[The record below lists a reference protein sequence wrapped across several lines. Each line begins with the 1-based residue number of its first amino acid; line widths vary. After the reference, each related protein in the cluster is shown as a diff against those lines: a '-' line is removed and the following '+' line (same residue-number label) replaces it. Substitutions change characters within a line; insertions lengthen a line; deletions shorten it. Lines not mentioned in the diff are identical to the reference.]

1 MNMLTNE
8 EKRMDDLLKQKI
20 RQVTPEL
27 PGEGFVSSVMFS
39 IEQLALAKQKKKAEP
54 LISRKGW
61 LIVAMIIGVLTTL
74 FVLTST
80 DAFSLQPLIDQLD
93 RFNANY
99 FSVFFSNF
107 FLLALVV
114 FVLFFLVQIYVISG
128 YVGKARSVEQ

>member
-1 MNMLTNE
+1 MLTNE
-8 EKRMDDLLKQKI
+8 EKRIDDLLKQKI

-27 PGEGFVSSVMFS
+27 PGEGFVPSVMFS
-39 IEQLALAKQKKKAEP
+39 IEQLALAKQMTKAEP
-54 LISRKGW
+54 LISRRGW
-61 LIVAMIIGVLTTL
+61 LIVAMIIGVLTSL

-128 YVGKARSVEQ
+128 YIEKARSIEQ

>member
-8 EKRMDDLLKQKI
+8 EKRIDDLLKQKI

-27 PGEGFVSSVMFS
+27 PGEGFVPSVMFS

-54 LISRKGW
+54 LISRRGW
-61 LIVAMIIGVLTTL
+61 LIVAMIIGVLTSL

-114 FVLFFLVQIYVISG
+114 FVLFFLVQIFMISG
-128 YVGKARSVEQ
+128 YMEKARR

>member
-8 EKRMDDLLKQKI
+8 EKRVDDLLKQKI

-114 FVLFFLVQIYVISG
+114 FVLFFLVQIYMISG

>member
-8 EKRMDDLLKQKI
+8 EKRIDDLLKQKI

-27 PGEGFVSSVMFS
+27 PGEGFVPSVMFS
-39 IEQLALAKQKKKAEP
+39 IEQLALTKQKKKAEP
-54 LISRKGW
+54 LISRRGW
-61 LIVAMIIGVLTTL
+61 LIVALIIGVLTSL

-128 YVGKARSVEQ
+128 YMEKAHSIEQ